1 MASNRQREFALR
13 LQASFQEHG
22 YERCQIEDQGDLA
35 TLQVLLP
42 LYEEG
47 RGLVIM
53 DLCLVDY
60 DEDFELVQI
69 YSTMTPEPGPGLPAL
84 RQTLGEWNMVALAG
98 AYGIY
103 EELGQLYHKY
113 NVVVRAQEDLDDV
126 VADVLAGVFMATE
139 EMSRRLVEAVRLS
152 SGETDMEEIPEEE

>member
-1 MASNRQREFALR
+1 MARPHIMGRDLIEAGLKPGPDFTAILDYAHKLR
-13 LQASFQEHG
+13 LAG
-22 YERCQIEDQGDLA
+22 
-35 TLQVLLP
+35 
-42 LYEEG
+42 
-47 RGLVIM
+47 
-53 DLCLVDY
+53 VDK
-60 DEDFELVQI
+60 D
-69 YSTMTPEPGPGLPAL
+69 TAL